1 MSGHY
6 HGRRRPRVLIVD
18 DDPTFRL
25 LLSGVLEQETFDVT
39 AVEDGAAAVALA
51 QEKPPDLVI
60 LDVMMPNLD
69 GYETCRRLRARP
81 EWAAV
86 PVLMLTS
93 LDDVHAFRMS
103 FEAGATD
110 FATKP
115 ISPALLVHRVH
126 FMMRAS
132 ATLAALRQSEMR
144 LAEAQRIARLG
155 HWELD
160 VDKRG
165 FVGSSQ
171 VGVLLGLALG
181 SDTTLEDYLA
191 CVQEDERSSVRR
203 AFELLASGERS
214 IDCRHRVVGDDPR
227 FVHLRGEA
235 VRDGSGRLSLRG
247 TVQDVTA
254 DVRSE
259 ERVQRLAY
267 QDTVTG
273 LPNRLHFDDRL
284 RAAIAQSTRRRRKLA
299 AMLLDLNDFRRVND
313 SLGHSAGDFVLVE
326 VGRRL
331 REVVRVQDEVTRA
344 TPGGATSTV
353 ARWGG
358 DEFLFALSEIAGGE
372 DAAAVAARIL
382 EALQA
387 PIEHAGQEIFLSGSI
402 GISLFPDDATAP
414 ADLVQHA
421 DIALHQAK
429 EAGRNTF
436 AFYSSAMNEQTM
448 VRLVLE
454 AGLRKSLGTDEL
466 SVHYQPLVD
475 ARDGR
480 IIGAEALTRWCHPQ
494 LGAISPERFVPL
506 AERLG
511 VIGELTEN
519 TMRRVCTDL
528 RSWGEQGLLPLYAS
542 INISAHQFRNPNL
555 VAAVSS
561 VVRSA
566 GLAPGN
572 FMLEVT
578 EGVLIE
584 DLAAGERTLGALRA
598 LGFRIAIDDFG
609 MGYSSLSYL
618 KRFTIDVLKID
629 RSFVRDIATSERGA
643 TLAAGIVALAHG
655 LGVEPVAEGVET
667 AEQRDILLAC
677 GCFLMQGFLFA
688 RPMPAEDLAALMKLG
703 RGALYPPIMD
713 AAALAA

>member
-1 MSGHY
+1 ML
-6 HGRRRPRVLIVD
+6 VVD
-18 DDPTFRL
+18 DDPMFRL
-25 LLSGVLEQETFDVT
+25 LLTGVLGQEAFDVT
-39 AVEDGAAAVALA
+39 EARDGAEAVALVQGTA
-51 QEKPPDLVI
+51 PDLVI
-60 LDVMMPNLD
+60 LDVIMPNLD

-81 EWAAV
+81 ECADV

-93 LDDVHAFRMS
+93 LDDVRSFRLS

-126 FMMRAS
+126 FMLRAS
-132 ATLAALRQSEMR
+132 ATLAELRQSELR

-160 VDKRG
+160 PDSRS
-165 FVGSSQ
+165 FRGSSQ
-171 VGVLLGLALG
+171 TGILLGRALG
-181 SDTTLEDYLA
+181 ADATLEDFLA
-191 CVQEDERSSVRR
+191 CLHEGDRGDVRR
-203 AFELLASGERS
+203 AFELLTSGERGL
-214 IDCRHRVVGDDPR
+214 DCRYRVAGEDPR

-235 VRDGSGRLSLRG
+235 ARNGSGNLSIRG

-259 ERVQRLAY
+259 DRVQRLAY
-267 QDTVTG
+267 QDAVTG
-273 LPNRLHFDDRL
+273 LPNRLFFDDRL
-284 RAAIAQSTRRRRKLA
+284 RAALGQAKRRGSRLA
-299 AMLLDLNDFRRVND
+299 AMLLDLNDFRRVNN
-313 SLGHSAGDFVLVE
+313 SLGHGAGDFVLAE
-326 VGRRL
+326 VARRL
-331 REVVRVQDEVTRA
+331 RDVVREQDEVTRA
-344 TPGGATSTV
+344 SAGGATSTV

-358 DEFLFALSEIAGGE
+358 DEFLFALGEITQGE
-372 DAAAVAARIL
+372 DAAVVASRIL

-387 PIEHAGQEIFLSGSI
+387 PISHAGQEIFLSGSI
-402 GISLFPDDATAP
+402 GISLFPDDATEN
-414 ADLVQHA
+414 ADLIRHA

-454 AGLRKSLGTDEL
+454 AGLRRALGTDEM

-475 ARDGR
+475 ARDDR
-480 IIGAEALTRWCHPQ
+480 IMGAEALTRWCHPQ
-494 LGAISPERFVPL
+494 LGSISPEQFVPL

-511 VIGELTEN
+511 VINELTEH
-519 TMRRVCTDL
+519 TLRRVCSDM
-528 RSWGEQGLLPLYAS
+528 RSWSERGLLPLYAT

-555 VAAVSS
+555 PAVVSS
-561 VVRSA
+561 VVRNA
-566 GLAPGN
+566 GMAPGN

-584 DLAAGERTLGALRA
+584 DLVAGERMLGELRA

-609 MGYSSLSYL
+609 TGYSSLSYL

-629 RSFVRDIATSERGA
+629 RTFVRDIATSERGA

-667 AEQRDILLAC
+667 VEQRDILLAC
-677 GCFLMQGFLFA
+677 GCFIMQGYLFA
-688 RPMPAEDLAALMKLG
+688 RPMPAESLAALLKLG
-703 RGALYPPIMD
+703 PGALYPPITD
-713 AAALAA
+713 ASAAAA